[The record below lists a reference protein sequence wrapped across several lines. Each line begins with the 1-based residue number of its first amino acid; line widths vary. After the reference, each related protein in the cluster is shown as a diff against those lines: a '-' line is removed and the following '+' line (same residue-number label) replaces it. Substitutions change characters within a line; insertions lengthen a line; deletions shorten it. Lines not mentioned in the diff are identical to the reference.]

1 MLSHFEEE
9 GNAHDVNWSGGE
21 LISHSTIGWMYLKHF
36 TVMLVQFIIAAHGF
50 VEKGGGTTHPKTPQP
65 QCVCVC
71 GLGMRLNNMALK

>member
-1 MLSHFEEE
+1 MLGHFEEE
-9 GNAHDVNWSGGE
+9 GMHDVNWSGGE

-50 VEKGGGTTHPKTPQP
+50 VEKKTPQP
-65 QCVCVC
+65 QCVCVWA